1 VEKDTLRVGLSTSI
15 ESKVSQENTAEEMG
29 SGSLAVY
36 ATPSMAALMEK
47 AALTAVEQHLPAG
60 SSTVGT
66 SLSIRHMAATP
77 VGMRVRAVAELV
89 EIQDRKLTFKIEA
102 FDEAEKI
109 GEGMHERY
117 IIDVDRF
124 TSKVQAKR
132 KQ

>member
-36 ATPSMAALMEK
+36 ATPSMIALMEK

>member
-15 ESKVSQENTAEEMG
+15 ESKVYQENTAEEMG

>member
-1 VEKDTLRVGLSTSI
+1 MEKDTLRVGLSTSI
-15 ESKVSQENTAEEMG
+15 ESKVYQENTAEEMG
-29 SGSLAVY
+29 SGSLTVY
-36 ATPSMAALMEK
+36 ATPSMIALMEK